1 MPFPNLEIKRSYD
14 SYSDDIVGDF
24 FNPVLKETKIY
35 KRAAAY
41 FSSSS
46 LKAISKGL
54 SGLLLN
60 NGKMQL
66 IVAIILSE
74 DDFEAI
80 AKGIENIDEQ
90 IASIFA
96 DEKVILE
103 MLENNSAKA
112 LYNLIASD
120 KLTIKFI
127 ISPNG
132 IFHMKFGI
140 MEDSDGNLMSFSG
153 SINETFEGYE
163 VNGEEFKVFRNWIQ
177 GEDAY
182 VKDDIDKFSSY
193 WRGERIGE
201 RVIVSDLPVHVAT
214 KIKETVK
221 KASSLKKM
229 DKPTLRR
236 YQEEATEFWVNS
248 GNVGILEMATGTG
261 KTLTALT
268 CAKELYAS
276 LGKKFTIILVPTL
289 NLALQWKESWENFF
303 DFSPYVYDP
312 RHKQDFYSYCSF
324 SGSNGAV
331 ILTYTSMSKNAVPE
345 HVLEENTDGVLIIA
359 DEAHW
364 LGAHELS
371 RIMHNR
377 YTYKL
382 GLSATPQRLLDEEGT
397 GKILEFFGYNEFIYG
412 LHRAISEHY
421 LSEYN
426 YYPYF
431 CELTPSEIREYE
443 KLTQNAIAPYI
454 GGTGDGIT
462 AQEIARLQ
470 RARVSKKASGKIAI
484 FSEIISNLSKSG
496 KLHHTLVFFEDH
508 EQLWEAKEE
517 LTKLSIPFEV
527 VDAEK
532 DAIAR
537 KKAAGRLESGQVA
550 CILSMKALDEGTDM
564 PAAQREIIMSSST
577 NSRQYIQ
584 RAGRIL
590 RLHPRKEIAEIYDIV
605 VYAKKENCPE
615 WLWKY
620 EVGSIK
626 NELKRAMYFTDASRN
641 KAESIMALHDFGRK
655 VNISIWE

>member
-1 MPFPNLEIKRSYD
+1 MLFPDLEIKRSYD
-14 SYSDDIVGDF
+14 SYSNNIVDDF

-35 KRAAAY
+35 KRVAAY

-60 NGKMQL
+60 DGKIQL
-66 IVAIILSE
+66 IVALIISE
-74 DDFEAI
+74 DDLEAI
-80 AKGIENIDEQ
+80 KKGIKNKDDQ

-103 MLENNSAKA
+103 MLENNSTKA
-112 LYNLIASD
+112 LYNLLASD
-120 KLTIKFI
+120 RLKMKFL
-127 ISPNG
+127 ISSNG

-140 MEDSDGNLMSFSG
+140 MEDSDGNLISFSG
-153 SINETFEGYE
+153 SLNETFEGYE

-182 VKDDIDKFSSY
+182 VKDDIDKFNSY
-193 WRGERIGE
+193 WRGETISE
-201 RVIVSDLPVHVAT
+201 RVIVSDLPGPVAT

-221 KASSLKKM
+221 RAYSFKKM
-229 DKPTLRR
+229 NKPTLRP
-236 YQEEATEFWVNS
+236 YQKEAAEFWVNS

-261 KTLTALT
+261 KTLAALT
-268 CAKELYAS
+268 CANELYITS
-276 LGKKFTIILVPTL
+276 GKKFTIILVPTL

-303 DFSPYVYDP
+303 GSSPYVYDP
-312 RHKQDFYSYCSF
+312 RHKQNFYSYCSF
-324 SGSNGAV
+324 SGNNGVV
-331 ILTYTSMSKNAVPE
+331 ILTYTSMSNNAVPE
-345 HVLEENTDGVLIIA
+345 HVVEENTDGIFIIA

-364 LGAHELS
+364 LGAQELS
-371 RIMHNR
+371 RVMDNDFR
-377 YTYKL
+377 YKL

-397 GKILEFFGYNEFIYG
+397 EKVLNFFGNNEFSYG
-412 LHRAISEHY
+412 LQRAISEHF

-431 CELTPSEIREYE
+431 CELTIPEIREYE
-443 KLTQNAIAPYI
+443 KLTQKAIAPCI
-454 GGTGDGIT
+454 EKPGNEIT
-462 AQEIARLQ
+462 PQEIARLQ
-470 RARVSKKASGKIAI
+470 RAKVSKKASGKIAI
-484 FSEIISNLSKSG
+484 FSDILTNLSKSG

-517 LTKLSIPFEV
+517 LTKLSIPYEV
-527 VDAEK
+527 VDAER

-537 KKAAGRLESGQVA
+537 KQAAIRLESGQVA
-550 CILSMKALDEGTDM
+550 CILSMKALDEGADM
-564 PAAQREIIMSSST
+564 PAVQREIIMSSST

-590 RLHPRKEIAEIYDIV
+590 RLHSSKEIAEIYDII
-605 VYAKKENCPE
+605 VYAKKDNCPE

-626 NELKRAMYFTDASRN
+626 NEMKRAMYFIDASKN
-641 KAESIMALHDFGRK
+641 KSESILALHDFGRN
-655 VNISIWE
+655 VNISIWG